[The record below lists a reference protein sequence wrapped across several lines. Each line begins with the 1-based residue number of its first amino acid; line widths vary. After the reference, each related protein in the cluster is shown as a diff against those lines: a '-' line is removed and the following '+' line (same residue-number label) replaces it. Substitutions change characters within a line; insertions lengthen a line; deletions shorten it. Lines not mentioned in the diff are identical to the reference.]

1 MPAANKSYNSHQGNQ
16 SNFISMD
23 PIKVSVVED
32 IPELR
37 DGLISLLQWD
47 DRFEAVS
54 SHKDAESAVDHI
66 IAMQPDIV
74 IMDINLPG
82 MTGIECIRKIK
93 KDCRNTQFIM
103 FTIYEDDEHL
113 FDALEAGASGY
124 ILKKASHM
132 KILDS
137 LEELYKGGAPMCTT
151 IARKVIN
158 RFRVPEVNDLLNISE
173 REKEVLTLLGKGLLY
188 KEIGEQLH
196 ITTGTVKQ
204 HIHRIYEKMHVQ
216 NRTEAIN
223 KFNRK

>member
-1 MPAANKSYNSHQGNQ
+1 
-16 SNFISMD
+16 MD

-37 DGLISLLQWD
+37 TGLISLLQSD
-47 DRFEAVS
+47 ERFEAVS
-54 SHKDAESAVDHI
+54 SHNDAESAIDHI
-66 IAMQPDIV
+66 VAMQPDIV
-74 IMDINLPG
+74 VMDINLPG
-82 MTGIECIRKIK
+82 MNGIQCVNALK
-93 KDCRNTQFIM
+93 KDCPKTQFIM

-113 FDALEAGASGY
+113 FNALEAGASGY
-124 ILKKASHM
+124 ILKKASQQ

-137 LEELYKGGAPMCTT
+137 IEELHNGGAPMSIS

-158 RFRVPEVNDLLNISE
+158 RFKEPEKKEALNITD
-173 REKEVLTLLGKGLLY
+173 REKEILTLLSKGLLY

-204 HIHRIYEKMHVQ
+204 HIHKIYEKLHVQ

-223 KFNRK
+223 KFIGK

>member
-1 MPAANKSYNSHQGNQ
+1 
-16 SNFISMD
+16 MD

-37 DGLISLLQWD
+37 TGLVSLLEWD
-47 DRFEAVS
+47 ERFEAVS
-54 SHKDAESAVDHI
+54 SHHDADSAIDHI

-74 IMDINLPG
+74 VMDINLPG
-82 MTGIECIRKIK
+82 MNGIQCVNALK
-93 KDCRNTQFIM
+93 KDCPKTQFIM

-113 FDALEAGASGY
+113 FNALEAGASGY
-124 ILKKASHM
+124 ILKKASQN

-137 LEELYKGGAPMCTT
+137 IEELYNGGAPMSTS

-158 RFRVPEVNDLLNISE
+158 RFKEPEKKEALNITD
-173 REKEVLTLLGKGLLY
+173 REKEILTLLSKGLLY

-204 HIHRIYEKMHVQ
+204 HIHNIYEKLHVQ

-223 KFNRK
+223 KFIGK

>member
-1 MPAANKSYNSHQGNQ
+1 M
-16 SNFISMD
+16 I

-37 DGLISLLQWD
+37 NGLITLLQWD
-47 DRFEAVS
+47 ERFEAVS
-54 SHKDAESAVDHI
+54 SHGDAEAAIEPI
-66 IAMQPDIV
+66 IALQPQIV
-74 IMDINLPG
+74 VMDINLPG
-82 MTGIECIRKIK
+82 MNGIECIRKLK
-93 KDCRNTQFIM
+93 KECPDTQFIM

-124 ILKKASHM
+124 ILKNASQK
-132 KILDS
+132 KILDA
-137 LEELYKGGAPMCTT
+137 LEELYNGGAPMSTT

-158 RFRVPEVNDLLNISE
+158 RFKEPVKDALNITE
-173 REKEVLTLLGKGLLY
+173 REKEILSLLSKGLLY

-204 HIHRIYEKMHVQ
+204 HIHKIYEKLHVQ

-223 KFNRK
+223 KFIGK

>member
-1 MPAANKSYNSHQGNQ
+1 MN
-16 SNFISMD
+16 

-37 DGLISLLQWD
+37 NGLISLLQWD
-47 DRFEAVS
+47 ERFEAVS
-54 SHKDAESAVDHI
+54 SHNDAESAIDHI

-74 IMDINLPG
+74 VMDINLPG
-82 MTGIECIRKIK
+82 ITGIECIRKIK
-93 KDCRNTQFIM
+93 KDCPHTQFIM

-124 ILKKASHM
+124 ILKKASHQ

-137 LEELYKGGAPMCTT
+137 LEELYNGGAPMSTS

-158 RFRVPEVNDLLNISE
+158 RFKKPETNDFLNITE
-173 REKEVLTLLGKGLLY
+173 REKEILTQLGKGLLY
-188 KEIGEQLH
+188 KEIAEQLH

-204 HIHRIYEKMHVQ
+204 HLHKIYEKLHVQ
-216 NRTEAIN
+216 NRTEAIL
-223 KFNRK
+223 KFNKQ